1 MNTLAREDF
10 IAALPDFP
18 ATAKRVAFAARLY
31 RCRMKLLQHV
41 RRKARA
47 KRAARQRAR
56 REERRAEARRASALT
71 DEQRLRE
78 VFDLIDEDGNGTLD
92 AAELELAFKRLGNPV
107 TPAYAQVRARA
118 RERVCSCSPAPSSK
132 EFPLSDTAG

>member
-1 MNTLAREDF
+1 M
-10 IAALPDFP
+10 
-18 ATAKRVAFAARLY
+18 
-31 RCRMKLLQHV
+31 

-118 RERVCSCSPAPSSK
+118 RERERESAFSY
-132 EFPLSDTAG
+132 PLLLGRIPYL